1 MVFLSNYK
9 KIKILPMYSY
19 RKVFCGIKMLRT
31 YAVAYMFF
39 KKITDVKNWTDTD
52 HEKYF
57 ICYKNKM

>member
-1 MVFLSNYK
+1 
-9 KIKILPMYSY
+9 
-19 RKVFCGIKMLRT
+19 MLRT

-57 ICYKNKM
+57 ICYKNKMWKFGFRFFSKQTQACKLYVKNLKCL